1 MKKLLL
7 GVITFALIIT
17 SCNKY
22 ADDFAALK
30 DQIAALAV
38 QVNGVIQLQ
47 ADLTAAKAQITALQG
62 VVATLPTATTVTG
75 QFTALTTALAAVGT
89 KIDAITTTLG
99 AVATAGTATK
109 AVVDKLAVD
118 LAKMVTDKI
127 AADKVLNDKLDAL
140 KVQLALTATSA
151 EVKAIQAE
159 ILKQIAASALSTD
172 ANVNAKIAAATE
184 AINKVITDGL
194 SATNENVNTKIAAA
208 KLALEQAIA
217 ASIVSINEATAAGL
231 LVTDGKIEAAKAALE
246 ALINGGVLAVNG
258 NTDAKVTALEAALKA
273 IIDAGNVATLA
284 KIDATLLALQ
294 GDPSNADKTKL
305 TIQGLQLA
313 LAAAQADIT
322 TILNSTAMYNGDVD
336 IYSDAAVDFFFGKL
350 NQLAIV
356 NGNFEVGTEMITAA
370 YRAKLN
376 TIMSKVQAV
385 INGDLY
391 IESVP
396 GDNLSLPLLSQVDG
410 YYEIWGADVNDPK
423 IARVG
428 ETYMLGYSGS
438 YESTSLVYVGW
449 DVVLD
454 YWGYDDSEGTA
465 DDWNVQ
471 SINFPNVE
479 VGSIFS
485 SYDNWDNDND
495 ENILTFPNA
504 KSVVLGSLVPTEE
517 LYVDSALTVT
527 LKNVDYHNGLIV
539 DAPMATTVDLT
550 GCETSDHDIDITT
563 AEDGVV
569 SLPNLTDCEYT
580 VTIEGPTTVSIP
592 LWTGMTGGEFVS
604 TTATTVS
611 LGKYDWS
618 TAATIPA
625 VEHLTLGAVNN
636 QVDLTGGVDELLT
649 AEITGAAKTDFSAV
663 SYIVTNA
670 GVLVDGGL
678 SAAGLTTLTL
688 HGVLRGASVINC
700 DDLTSLTTSGVINNL
715 VVANCTNTGLKTLAL
730 GHTHFAQGP
739 GTTLRIVGNTELTS
753 LTTSTNYPRVIEIV
767 GNTKLATLNLASN
780 ATASLALPVAA
791 TAVGTL
797 TYADAYGTPIQND
810 VFWVYGN
817 NLSGTYT
824 AAIPTSGAGTFT
836 DAKIYSTALLPL
848 KALVVKIVATTAAYG
863 VTTNMSNINLQVEDV
878 DAAAGLQ
885 PLTDKMQADRA
896 NAWYI
901 TAPSTGVIDDVIG
914 TPTTWGINLSKEV
927 SLLN

>member
-1 MKKLLL
+1 M
-7 GVITFALIIT
+7 TFALIIT

-109 AVVDKLAVD
+109 SVVDKLAVD

-194 SATNENVNTKIAAA
+194 SATNENLNTKIAAA

-231 LVTDGKIEAAKAALE
+231 LITDGKIEAAKAALE
-246 ALINGGVLAVNG
+246 ALINGGILAVNG

-322 TILNSTAMYNGDVD
+322 TILNSTAMYNGNV
-336 IYSDAAVDFFFGKL
+336 IINSDAAVDFFFGKL

-356 NGNFEVGTEMITAA
+356 NGQFQVDTEMITAA
-370 YRAKLN
+370 FRAKLN

-385 INGDLY
+385 INGDVWVY
-391 IESVP
+391 SVP

-410 YYEIWGADVNDPK
+410 DYDIWGADVNDPK
-423 IARVG
+423 IAIVQG
-428 ETYMLGYSGS
+428 YYSLGFDGI
-438 YESTSLVYVGW
+438 YESTSLKYVG
-449 DVVLD
+449 DGVYLD
-454 YWGYDDSEGTA
+454 TWGDDEIEGTG

-471 SINFPNVE
+471 SVNFPNLVM
-479 VGSIFS
+479 GDGDDI
-485 SYDNWDNDND
+485 YDNWDGNDAN
-495 ENILTFPNA
+495 ELGFPNA
-504 KSVVLGSLVPTEE
+504 KSIVLGETPIDHLDA
-517 LYVDSALTVT
+517 DSALTIT
-527 LKNVDYHNGLIV
+527 LKTVEYLNGLIV
-539 DAPMATTVDLT
+539 HADAATSLDLSVCT
-550 GCETSDHDIDITT
+550 TSDDDLDLNI
-563 AEDGVV
+563 ADGGIV
-569 SLPNLTDCEYT
+569 NLAKLVDCEYT
-580 VTIEGPTTVSIP
+580 VTIEGPTTISIP
-592 LWTGMTGGEFVS
+592 LWDGVGGDFVS
-604 TTATTVS
+604 NSATTVN
-611 LGKYDWS
+611 LAKYDWS
-618 TAATIPA
+618 TPATIPA
-625 VEHLTLGAVNN
+625 VEHLTLGAINN
-636 QVDLTGGVDELLT
+636 NVDLSAGFDELLT

-670 GVLVDGGL
+670 GVKVDGSS
-678 SAAGLTTLTL
+678 SAAGLTTLKL
-688 HGVLRGASVINC
+688 HGVLRGAYVSNALE
-700 DDLTSLTTSGVINNL
+700 LTSLTTTGVINNL
-715 VVANCTNTGLKTLAL
+715 GVIGCNNVGLKTLAL
-730 GHTHFAQGP
+730 GHTHFPQGP
-739 GTTLRIVGNTELTS
+739 GTTLIIDNNSNLTS
-753 LTTSTNYPRVIEIV
+753 LTTSTNYPRVIQIT
-767 GNTKLATLNLASN
+767 NNPKLATLNLASN
-780 ATASLALPVAA
+780 ATASLALPVPA

-797 TYADAYGTPIQND
+797 TFSDGYGTTVQND

-824 AAIPTSGAGTFT
+824 AAVPTSGAGAFT
-836 DAKIYSTALLPL
+836 DAKIYSSALLPL

-863 VTTNMSNINLQVEDV
+863 VTTNLFNINLQVEDV

-885 PLTDKMQADRA
+885 PLTDKMQADKA
-896 NAWYI
+896 NAWYN
-901 TAPSTGVIDDVIG
+901 TPPSTGVIDDVIG
-914 TPTTWGINLSKEV
+914 TPATWGINLSKEV

>member
-1 MKKLLL
+1 M
-7 GVITFALIIT
+7 FALIIT

-38 QVNGVIQLQ
+38 QVNGVVQLQ
-47 ADLTAAKAQITALQG
+47 ADLTAAKAQITAIQG

-75 QFTALTTALAAVGT
+75 QFTALTTALAAVAT

-194 SATNENVNTKIAAA
+194 SATNENLNSKIAAA
-208 KLALEQAIA
+208 KLALEQAIS
-217 ASIVSINEATAAGL
+217 ASITSINEATAAGL

-246 ALINGGVLAVNG
+246 ALINGGILAVNG

-294 GDPSNADKTKL
+294 GNPTNADKTKL

-322 TILNSTAMYNGDVD
+322 TILNSTAMYNGNV
-336 IYSDAAVDFFFGKL
+336 IINSDAAVDFFFGKL

-356 NGNFEVGTEMITAA
+356 NGSFEVVTELITSAF
-370 YRAKLN
+370 RAKLN

-385 INGDLY
+385 INGSVY
-391 IESVP
+391 IESSP
-396 GDNLSLPLLSQVDG
+396 GDNLSLPLLSQVYG
-410 YYEIWGADVNDPK
+410 FYYIHGADVNDPK
-423 IARVG
+423 IASVG
-428 ETYMLGYSGS
+428 WLYILDYDGV
-438 YESTSLVYVGW
+438 YESTSLKYVGW
-449 DVVLD
+449 DVILD
-454 YWGYDDSEGTA
+454 YWGDDFTEGTD
-465 DDWNVQ
+465 DDWMVTGV
-471 SINFPNVE
+471 NFPNVE
-479 VGSIFS
+479 IKNGGIWSSFEGWGSDI
-485 SYDNWDNDND
+485 D
-495 ENILTFPNA
+495 ENVLTLPNA
-504 KSVVLGSLVPTEE
+504 KFVLLGSIVPVEE
-517 LYVDSALTVT
+517 LYADSALTVT
-527 LKNVDYHNGLIV
+527 LKNVDYPNGLIV
-539 DAPMATTVDLT
+539 DAPMATIVDLT
-550 GCETSDHDIDITT
+550 GCETSDDDIHITT
-563 AEDGVV
+563 VEDGVV
-569 SLPNLTDCEYT
+569 SLPNLVDCEYN
-580 VTIEGPTTVSIP
+580 VTIEGPTIVSIP
-592 LWTGMTGGEFVS
+592 LWDGVGGEFVS
-604 TTATTVS
+604 TTATTVN
-611 LGKYDWS
+611 LAKYDWS
-618 TAATIPA
+618 TPATIPA

-636 QVDLTGGVDELLT
+636 MVDMNIPGAFEELLT

-663 SYIVTNA
+663 SYNVTNA
-670 GVLVDGGL
+670 GVFINGV
-678 SAAGLTTLTL
+678 SAAGLTTLKL
-688 HGVLRGASVINC
+688 HGVLRCALVIGC
-700 DDLTSLTTSGVINNL
+700 GELTSLTTSGVINNL
-715 VVANCTNTGLKTLAL
+715 IVANCTNPGLKTLAL
-730 GHTHFAQGP
+730 GHTHFPQGP
-739 GTTLRIVGNTELTS
+739 GTSLIIHGNTELTS
-753 LTTSTNYPRVIEIV
+753 LTTSTNYPRVIMIT
-767 GNTKLATLNLASN
+767 GNAKLATLNLASN
-780 ATASLALPVAA
+780 TTANLALPVAA

-797 TYADAYGTPIQND
+797 TYADGYGTPNQND

-824 AAIPTSGAGTFT
+824 AAVPTSGAGTFT
-836 DAKIYSTALLPL
+836 DAKIYSSALLPI
-848 KALVVKIVATTAAYG
+848 KALVTKIVATTATYG
-863 VTTNMSNINLQVEDV
+863 TGYVAGTWGFNINLQVEDV
-878 DAAAGLQ
+878 DVAVGVQ
-885 PLTDKMQADRA
+885 SLTEKMQADKA
-896 NAWYI
+896 NAWYN
-901 TAPSTGVIDDVIG
+901 TAPSTGVIDDVFG
-914 TPTTWGINLSKEV
+914 TPGTYGINLSKEV